1 MAAAGNNPGKRF
13 DPLTTFCFKLE
24 ITGVISGSDAAF
36 FKSVSGLKSES
47 EVVAFQEGGLNTS
60 TRQLVGPVKWPN
72 LILKRGFS
80 GNAALLEWRD
90 KWLDDNPGRKLERR
104 NGKIIQ
110 LSSDL
115 KKVCSWDFIAGWPCK
130 WEGPDF
136 DASKSELA
144 IETLEIAHEGLVFN
158 GG

>member
-1 MAAAGNNPGKRF
+1 MADQNPGQRF
-13 DPLTTFCFKLE
+13 DPLTTFCFKLQ
-24 ITGVISGSDAAF
+24 IDGVISGSAAAF

-72 LILKRGFS
+72 LVLKRGFT
-80 GNAALLEWRD
+80 GQAELLEWRQS
-90 KWLDDNPGRKLERR
+90 WLDDNPGRKLTRH
-104 NGKIIQ
+104 NGKVIQ

-115 KKVCSWDFIAGWPCK
+115 KPICEWTFIAGWPCK
-130 WEGPDF
+130 WEGPEF

-144 IETLEIAHEGLVFN
+144 IETLEIAHEGLVFKKA
-158 GG
+158 

>member
-1 MAAAGNNPGKRF
+1 MASNNPGKRF

-24 ITGVISGSDAAF
+24 IPGVLKDSNSGVF
-36 FKSVSGLKSES
+36 FKSIAGLKSES

-80 GNAALLEWRD
+80 ADNALLNWRQEWLND
-90 KWLDDNPGRKLERR
+90 SPGRKLTRQ

-136 DASKSELA
+136 DADKSELA
-144 IETLEIAHEGLVFN
+144 IETLEIAHEGLVFS